1 MPQFVDMTSIGEAE
15 TSNIEKTLILPEI
28 DLIVVE
34 IKDPIDEII
43 SFSAEVAVN
52 RPVDF

>member
-1 MPQFVDMTSIGEAE
+1 MV
-15 TSNIEKTLILPEI
+15 
-28 DLIVVE
+28 VVE

-52 RPVDF
+52 KPFDFVNWKTTIEGMADELGSDQIETLW